1 MSGDS
6 LSQEEI
12 DALLA
17 GGGDAAPAEE
27 SPADADASA
36 EVAAE
41 AAAEPDE
48 ADAADEPATDA
59 PVDVAPE
66 DDAPEADAGDADA
79 ASDEAAA
86 PAMAGGDNRKVAPE
100 RFPESLTA
108 DERDALGEIGNISM
122 ASAATTLSTLL
133 GHQAVITTPTV
144 AVTTEDDVKAL
155 YDRPAALVRIHYT
168 EGLSGVNVFV
178 ISTRDA
184 SVVADLMMGG
194 SGTPSDEIDEI
205 HASAVG
211 EAMNQMMGAAA
222 TSMASMFG
230 MRVDISSPEVQVLDM
245 ATPDAEIGL
254 NGTDEPTVCVSFDL
268 EVGEFLNTT
277 LMQLMP
283 LSFAKELVSALLASQ
298 EASGSAPAASDDQP
312 APAEPP
318 PAAAPETEPQLA
330 AAAAAATTA
339 PPPPAAAPT
348 AGAVQERPGA
358 VAQPVTFPSL
368 DGGAAPG
375 VPGDIGL
382 LMDIPLQVSVELG
395 RTQLRIRNVL
405 ELVPG
410 SIIELERLAGE
421 PVDVLVNGRQLARG
435 EVVVI
440 DEEFGIRI
448 TEIAS
453 QASRLQGIAD
463 G

>member
-1 MSGDS
+1 M
-6 LSQEEI
+6 
-12 DALLA
+12 
-17 GGGDAAPAEE
+17 
-27 SPADADASA
+27 
-36 EVAAE
+36 AAE
-41 AAAEPDE
+41 
-48 ADAADEPATDA
+48 
-59 PVDVAPE
+59 
-66 DDAPEADAGDADA
+66 
-79 ASDEAAA
+79 
-86 PAMAGGDNRKVAPE
+86 DNRKVAPE
-100 RFPESLTA
+100 RFPDSLTA

-298 EASGSAPAASDDQP
+298 EASGTAAPASETPAAPDDPQP
-312 APAEPP
+312 APA
-318 PAAAPETEPQLA
+318 PEAEPQLA

-339 PPPPAAAPT
+339 PPPTAAPVS
-348 AGAVQERPGA
+348 GAVQERPGA

-368 DGGAAPG
+368 DGGAGPG